1 MRKRSAFVYSSMIIG
16 FLIFFLSASY
26 IYNAYKSDRVR
37 VIDRLHFN
45 ASFVDLWL
53 TKSFYDSSL
62 VLEDMVADLSF
73 SGLHSADNNP
83 KDYQRELYYLRE
95 KEEALPNATSAFII
109 NQDCLLTHSKAF
121 INIDLSQ
128 REYCRVLKGHPEK
141 TTVVTLPFTDLAERN
156 VVVQGHKITNESND
170 FLGMVGISTNLT
182 FFNSTI
188 SQLDLPSSIGIAI
201 LSSNLKL
208 LSSVPKG
215 NERIGKR
222 INVAKIKP
230 EVLEALYQHGEVVFN
245 SDIYNDGNIDTIYAR
260 KIKDLPFIIVVTKQ
274 QDYLRT
280 MVSVSLLTIVGCFFV
295 IIGLLLFNLHYVKRT
310 KEQKEKYS
318 ELAYYDY
325 LTGVNNRRSF
335 DLKASQVLATYRR
348 QRKPFSI
355 IMCDIDNFKEYND
368 QYGHEVGDIMITAFA
383 EACLNN
389 LRDSDI
395 LGRFGGDEFVIL
407 VPEQNG
413 TQALV
418 VAKKL
423 QEVVREISVLI
434 DDTELTMTCSMGV
447 STITDPKMT
456 IQELLGIADNRLY
469 EAKESGRN
477 CVRCDS
483 KTNCTDNYLHL

>member
-16 FLIFFLSASY
+16 FLIFFLSALY
-26 IYNAYKSDRVR
+26 IYNAYQSDRIR

-62 VLEDMVADLSF
+62 VLEDMVDDLSS
-73 SGLHSADNNP
+73 SGLHSKNSTDQ
-83 KDYQRELYYLRE
+83 DYQRELDYLRE
-95 KEEALPNATSAFII
+95 KEDALPNATSAFIV
-109 NQDCLLTHSKAF
+109 NKDCLLTHSKGF

-128 REYCRVLKGHPEK
+128 REYCRTFKAHPEK
-141 TTVVTLPFTDLAERN
+141 TTVVTLPFTDLAGRN
-156 VVVQGHKITNESND
+156 VVVQGQKITNEDNE
-170 FLGMVGISTNLT
+170 FLGMIGISTNLT

-188 SQLDLPSSIGIAI
+188 SQLDLPSPTGIAI

-215 NERIGKR
+215 NSLIGKR

-230 EVLEALYQHGEVVFN
+230 EVFEALYKHGEVVFN
-245 SDIYNDGNIDTIYAR
+245 SDIYNDGSMDTIYAR
-260 KIKDLPFIIVVTKQ
+260 KIKDLPFIIVVTRQ

-318 ELAYYDY
+318 ELAYNDY
-325 LTGVNNRRSF
+325 LTGINNRRSF

-348 QRKPFSI
+348 KRKPFSI

-407 VPEQNG
+407 VPEQNC
-413 TQALV
+413 TQALL

-423 QEVVREISVLI
+423 QEVVRDISVLVE
-434 DDTELTMTCSMGV
+434 DTELTMTCSMGV
-447 STITDPKMT
+447 STISDPKMT
-456 IQELLGIADNRLY
+456 IQELLNIADNRLY

-483 KTNCTDNYLHL
+483 KINCSDNYLHS